1 MTRDM
6 ESSGTSAKPGVRT
19 RGGTVRLASGTT
31 TVTAAT
37 NDLSVAKTGATLL
50 SGTLANVSEVVAP
63 MIALFGGPGVPTG
76 ACV

>member
-1 MTRDM
+1 M
-6 ESSGTSAKPGVRT
+6 SGSTGFHIL
-19 RGGTVRLASGTT
+19 RLSF
-31 TVTAAT
+31 
-37 NDLSVAKTGATLL
+37 AKTGATLL

>member
-1 MTRDM
+1 MARARSLAC
-6 ESSGTSAKPGVRT
+6 EPGVARYDW
-19 RGGTVRLASGTT
+19 RPARFEIHDLRDVC
-31 TVTAAT
+31 
-37 NDLSVAKTGATLL
+37 DLSVAKTGATLL